1 MGYRDDFYVVDNVI
15 GYSGNLL
22 DFPTVYFQSGSEYG
36 HITQK
41 HDTSQNVG
49 RGRVKSSKGYTIENR
64 KDGSGTLRLFESV
77 NGKVFH
83 ASRGILTS
91 VGSMT
96 EDQKAVL
103 YQAIWQNTGEKYI
116 DGYND
121 EIFDAIDDQREK
133 HGALMQQFARQVPKV
148 G

>member
-1 MGYRDDFYVVDNVI
+1 MGYRDDFYVTDNVI

-22 DFPTVYFQSGSEYG
+22 DFPTVYFQSGTEYG

-49 RGRVKSSKGYTIENR
+49 RGKVRSAKGYTIENR
-64 KDGSGTLRLFESV
+64 KDSNGEMRLFESV

-83 ASRGILTS
+83 ASRGTLTS
-91 VGSMT
+91 LASMT
-96 EDQKAVL
+96 EAQKAVL
-103 YQAIWQNTGEKYI
+103 FQAIWQNTGEKYI
-116 DGYND
+116 DGYTD
-121 EIFDAIDDQREK
+121 EIFDQIDDTK
-133 HGALMQQFARQVPKV
+133 ANHGALMQQFARQVPRV

>member
-1 MGYRDDFYVVDNVI
+1 
-15 GYSGNLL
+15 
-22 DFPTVYFQSGSEYG
+22 
-36 HITQK
+36 
-41 HDTSQNVG
+41 
-49 RGRVKSSKGYTIENR
+49 
-64 KDGSGTLRLFESV
+64 
-77 NGKVFH
+77 
-83 ASRGILTS
+83 
-91 VGSMT
+91 MT